1 MAILVDT
8 SAWFARFV
16 ADDPEH
22 ARVATWFAENDKPLI
37 TTDYCVDEVLT
48 LLIARKRPLLA
59 VEAGRLL
66 FDESV
71 AQLHFLTSEQIYR
84 SWIVFRQRAAAGWS
98 FTDCTS
104 KTVIEQLKIT
114 EAVTLDRHFE
124 QFGVTILP

>member
-16 ADDPEH
+16 ADDPAH
-22 ARVATWFAENDKPLI
+22 ARVAKWFAENDKPLI
-37 TTDYCVDEVLT
+37 TTDYCIDEVLT
-48 LLIARKRPLLA
+48 PCIARKRPLLA

-71 AQLHFLTSEQIYR
+71 AQLHFLTAEPIQR
-84 SWIVFRQRAAAGWS
+84 SWIVFQQRAAAGWS

-104 KTVIEQLKIT
+104 KTAIEQLKIT

>member
-71 AQLHFLTSEQIYR
+71 AQLPVLTSEQFIALGLCFN
-84 SWIVFRQRAAAGWS
+84 SGQLPAGVLLIARAR
-98 FTDCTS
+98 
-104 KTVIEQLKIT
+104 L
-114 EAVTLDRHFE
+114 
-124 QFGVTILP
+124 